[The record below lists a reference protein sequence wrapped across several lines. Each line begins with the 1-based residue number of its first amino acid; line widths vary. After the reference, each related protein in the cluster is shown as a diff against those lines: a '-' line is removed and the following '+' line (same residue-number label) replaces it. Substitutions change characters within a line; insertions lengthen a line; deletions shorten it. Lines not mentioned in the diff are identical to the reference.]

1 MPKFTLFITLLLG
14 SPLLYADTLPADPT
28 RPLATFFA
36 TDKQVAPDQGY
47 ILSALITG
55 KSNPSAVING
65 QRVQVGD
72 RVDGAEVMNI
82 SKQGVTLNTGTE
94 FQTVSLAERAGF
106 SKVKRGK

>member
-1 MPKFTLFITLLLG
+1 VPKFTLIITLLFG
-14 SPLLYADTLPADPT
+14 SPLLYAEILPADPT
-28 RPLATFFA
+28 RPLATFVA
-36 TDKQVAPDQGY
+36 ADEQVAPDQGY
-47 ILSALITG
+47 ILSSLITG

-72 RVDGAEVMNI
+72 RVDGAEVIEI

-106 SKVKRGK
+106 SKVRRGK